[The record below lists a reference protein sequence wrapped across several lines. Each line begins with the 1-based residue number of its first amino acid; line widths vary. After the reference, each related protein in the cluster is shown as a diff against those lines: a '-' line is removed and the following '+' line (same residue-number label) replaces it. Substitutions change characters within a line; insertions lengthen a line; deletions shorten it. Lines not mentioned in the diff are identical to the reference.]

1 MNYDKQYYAYR
12 RNSLY
17 LSLFVSLFL
26 MLFLLGMF
34 GVILIN
40 AEYLNRYFKEKFT
53 LTVYYKAGTPRS
65 IIKQDEKRLKADTL
79 VKKVIFISKEKAAE
93 RAKELLGED
102 FIAVLGEN
110 PLQDNLE
117 IHLHAPYVNEQTVK
131 NFKDRLMQNEHIDE
145 VAYEQTVL
153 ELLDRNVRKIGMI
166 VTVISA
172 LFLVVILLLI
182 RNTVKLSLQ
191 TKRHVIKTMQ
201 LVGATPGFIMRPFL
215 WKNTLTGLLA
225 GLAASGVIWAG
236 LHYVSRYLQ
245 ALDIS
250 SLQQKTLWML
260 GGLVLFGMLLSL
272 ITTYFAARRILRMR
286 TEEVHF

>member
-1 MNYDKQYYAYR
+1 MNYDKQYYTYR

-26 MLFLLGMF
+26 MLFLLGLF

-53 LTVYYKAGTPRS
+53 LTVYYKSSTPRS
-65 IIKQDEKRLKADTL
+65 VIKQDEKRLKADTL
-79 VKKVIFISKEKAAE
+79 VKEVVFISKEKAAE

-117 IHLHAPYVNEQTVK
+117 IHLHAPYVNERTVK
-131 NFKDRLMQNEHIDE
+131 AFKERLMHNPNIDE
-145 VAYEQTVL
+145 VAFEETVL
-153 ELLDRNVRKIGMI
+153 DLLDRNVRKIGM
-166 VTVISA
+166 VTVVISA
-172 LFLVVILLLI
+172 LFLIVILFLI
-182 RNTVKLSLQ
+182 RNTVKLSIQ
-191 TKRHVIKTMQ
+191 TKRHIIKTMQ
-201 LVGATPGFIMRPFL
+201 LVGASPGFIMRPFL

-225 GLAASGVIWAG
+225 GLAASGVIWGG

-245 ALDIS
+245 ALDIAG
-250 SLQQKTLWML
+250 LQRKTLMML
-260 GGLVLFGMLLSL
+260 GALVLFGMLLSFV
-272 ITTYFAARRILRMR
+272 TTYFAARRILRMR

>member
-1 MNYDKQYYAYR
+1 
-12 RNSLY
+12 
-17 LSLFVSLFL
+17 
-26 MLFLLGMF
+26 MLFLLGLF
-34 GVILIN
+34 GVVLIN
-40 AEYLNRYFKEKFT
+40 ADYLNRYFKEKFT
-53 LTVYYKAGTPRS
+53 LTVYYKSSTPRS
-65 IIKQDEKRLKADTL
+65 VIKRDEKRLKNDTL

-131 NFKDRLMQNEHIDE
+131 AFKDRLMQNPHIDE

-153 ELLDRNVRKIGMI
+153 ELLDRNVRKIGT
-166 VTVISA
+166 VTAVVSV
-172 LFLVVILLLI
+172 LFLIVILILI
-182 RNTVKLSLQ
+182 RNTVKLSIQ
-191 TKRHVIKTMQ
+191 NKRHIIKTMQ
-201 LVGATPGFIMRPFL
+201 LVGASPGFIMRPFL

-225 GLAASGVIWAG
+225 GLAAGGVIWAG

-245 ALDIS
+245 ALDIA
-250 SLQQKTLWML
+250 SLRTKTLWLM
-260 GGLVLFGMLLSL
+260 GALVLFGMLLSFVS
-272 ITTYFAARRILRMR
+272 TYLAARRILRMR

>member
-1 MNYDKQYYAYR
+1 MNYDKQYYTYR

-26 MLFLLGMF
+26 MLFLLGLF

-53 LTVYYKAGTPRS
+53 LTVYYKSSTPRS
-65 IIKQDEKRLKADTL
+65 VIKQDEKRLKADTL
-79 VKKVIFISKEKAAE
+79 VKEVVFISKEKAAE

-117 IHLHAPYVNEQTVK
+117 IHLHAPYVNERTVK
-131 NFKDRLMQNEHIDE
+131 AFKERLMHNPHIDE
-145 VAYEQTVL
+145 VAFEETVL
-153 ELLDRNVRKIGMI
+153 DLLDRNVRKIGM
-166 VTVISA
+166 VTVVISA
-172 LFLVVILLLI
+172 LFLIVILFLI
-182 RNTVKLSLQ
+182 RNTVKLSIQ
-191 TKRHVIKTMQ
+191 TKRHIIKTMQ
-201 LVGATPGFIMRPFL
+201 LVGASPGFIMRPFL

-225 GLAASGVIWAG
+225 GLAASGVIWGG

-245 ALDIS
+245 ALDIAG
-250 SLQQKTLWML
+250 LQRKTLMML
-260 GGLVLFGMLLSL
+260 GALVLFGILLSFV
-272 ITTYFAARRILRMR
+272 TTYFAARRILRMR

>member
-1 MNYDKQYYAYR
+1 MNYDKQYYTYR

-17 LSLFVSLFL
+17 LSLFMSLFL
-26 MLFLLGMF
+26 MLLLLGLF

-53 LTVYYKAGTPRS
+53 LTVYYKSGTPRS
-65 IIKQDEKRLKADTL
+65 IIKQEEKRLKSDTL
-79 VKKVIFISKEKAAE
+79 VKEVIFVSKEKAAE
-93 RAKELLGED
+93 KAKELLGED

-117 IHLHAPYVNEQTVK
+117 IHLHAPYVNEETIK
-131 NFKDRLMQNEHIDE
+131 DFKDRLMHNKHIDE
-145 VAYEQTVL
+145 VNYEQTVL
-153 ELLDRNVRKIGMI
+153 DLLDRNVRKIGMI
-166 VTVISA
+166 TLGISI
-172 LFLVVILLLI
+172 LFLIVILLLI
-182 RNTVKLSLQ
+182 RNTVKLSIQ
-191 TKRHVIKTMQ
+191 TKRHIIKTMQ
-201 LVGATPGFIMRPFL
+201 LVGASPGFIMRPFL

-225 GLAASGVIWAG
+225 GLAASGVIWGG

-245 ALDIS
+245 ALDIAA
-250 SLQQKTLWML
+250 LQNKTLMML
-260 GGLVLFGMLLSL
+260 AALTFFGMLLSF